1 MEGQD
6 TLSQYTP
13 PGNAR
18 DAEAD
23 AVRRTVLPG
32 GLRVVTE
39 AMPTVRSVAVGIWAN
54 VGSRDED
61 VLHGGASHFLEHLLF
76 KGTQKR
82 DAMRIAAEMDAVGGI
97 SNAFTSKEFTCYY
110 ARVLDS
116 DLPLA
121 VDILADMVTSSL
133 LSPPDV
139 DAERGVILEEI
150 AMYDDDPSET
160 VHDEFARDLFGDTPL
175 GRPILGTQESIKAI
189 TRDQV
194 AEYYRDRYLP
204 QDLVVAVTGNIEHD
218 VVVELVRAAFDAA
231 GVLTGGTEPSPP
243 RVGGPGVPVR
253 SGARLITDDT
263 EQANLVLGS
272 LGISR
277 NDDRR
282 FALNVLNTA
291 LGGGSSSR
299 LFQEIREKRG
309 MAYAVSSFNSQYA
322 DTGLFGV
329 YVGCLPNKTDEV
341 LRICREELDKVVAD
355 GLTEEELDRGK
366 GQLRGSFVL
375 GLEDTGSRMSRL
387 AKSELVHDGL
397 MPVDEV
403 LARIDA
409 VTPED
414 IRAVARDVIGAPKV
428 LTLIGPYEERDDSAI
443 VA

>member
-1 MEGQD
+1 M
-6 TLSQYTP
+6 TLSEYTP
-13 PGNAR
+13 PGTAR
-18 DAEAD
+18 DAEAG

-39 AMPTVRSVAVGIWAN
+39 AMPSVRSVAVGIWAN

-61 VLHGGASHFLEHLLF
+61 LRHGGASHFLEHLLF
-76 KGTQKR
+76 KGTGKR
-82 DAMRIAAEMDAVGGI
+82 DAMRIAAEMDAVGGV

-121 VDILADMVTSSL
+121 IDILVDMVMSSL
-133 LSPPDV
+133 LRPPDV

-160 VHDEFARDLFGDTPL
+160 VHDEFAKDLFGETPL

-189 TRDQV
+189 GRDQV
-194 AEYYRDRYLP
+194 AEYYRDRYVP
-204 QDLVVAVTGNIEHD
+204 ANLVVSIAGNLDHD
-218 VVVELVRAAFDAA
+218 VVVELVRAAFAEAGAPATDADPA
-231 GVLTGGTEPSPP
+231 PP
-243 RVGGPGVPVR
+243 RIGGPGVPAR
-253 SGARLITDDT
+253 SGARFISDDT
-263 EQANLVLGS
+263 EQANLVLGT
-272 LGISR
+272 LGIAR

-299 LFQEIREKRG
+299 LFQEVREKRG
-309 MAYAVSSFNSQYA
+309 MAYAVSSFNAQYA

-341 LRICREELDKVVAD
+341 LKICRAELDKVVED
-355 GLTEEELDRGK
+355 GLTDEEIARGK

-375 GLEDTGSRMSRL
+375 GLEDSGSRMSRL

-403 LARIDA
+403 LSRIDA
-409 VTPED
+409 VTPEE
-414 IRAVARDVIGAPKV
+414 IRSVARDIIGGPKV
-428 LTLIGPYEERDDSAI
+428 LTLIGPYDARDDAAI

>member
-1 MEGQD
+1 M
-6 TLSQYTP
+6 TLSEYTP
-13 PGNAR
+13 PGAAH
-18 DAEAD
+18 DAETG

-39 AMPTVRSVAVGIWAN
+39 AMPSVRSAAGGIWAN

-61 VLHGGASHFLEHLLF
+61 LRHGGASHFLEHLLF
-76 KGTQKR
+76 KGTSKR
-82 DAMRIAAEMDAVGGI
+82 DALRIAAEMDAVGGV

-121 VDILADMVTSSL
+121 IDILADMVVSSL
-133 LSPPDV
+133 LRPPDV

-160 VHDEFARDLFGDTPL
+160 VHDEFAKDLFGDTPL

-189 TRDQV
+189 GRDQV
-194 AEYYRDRYLP
+194 AEYYRDRYVP
-204 QDLVVAVTGNIEHD
+204 ANLVVSIAGNLDHD
-218 VVVELVRAAFDAA
+218 VVVELVRAAFAEASALDATA
-231 GVLTGGTEPSPP
+231 EPAPP
-243 RVGGPGVPVR
+243 RIGGPGAPAR
-253 SGARLITDDT
+253 SGARFISDDT
-263 EQANLVLGS
+263 EQANLVLGR

-277 NDDRR
+277 NDERR

-299 LFQEIREKRG
+299 LFQEVREKRG
-309 MAYAVSSFNSQYA
+309 MAYAVSSFNAQYA

-341 LRICREELDKVVAD
+341 LKICRAELDKVVED
-355 GLTEEELDRGK
+355 GLTDEEIARGK

-375 GLEDTGSRMSRL
+375 GLEDSGSRMSRL

-397 MPVDEV
+397 MPVGEV

-409 VTPED
+409 VTPEE
-414 IRAVARDVIGAPKV
+414 IRSVARDIIGGPKV
-428 LTLIGPYEERDDSAI
+428 LTLIGPYDTRDDTAI